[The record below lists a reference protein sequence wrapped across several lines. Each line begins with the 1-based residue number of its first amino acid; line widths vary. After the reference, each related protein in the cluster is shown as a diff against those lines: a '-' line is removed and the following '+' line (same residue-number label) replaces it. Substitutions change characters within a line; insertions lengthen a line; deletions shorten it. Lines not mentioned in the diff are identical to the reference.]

1 MQRISIKCVIIERAI
16 NFYEKLN
23 TRLCFRLLGVD
34 KLFSY
39 AINEWLN
46 DIKTNQL
53 QGLLSGVAPI
63 HTLVKLGEYNTSS
76 RSSTCSLIILTFNA
90 NVLLVYLNL
99 LLFKYFYTAHLK
111 ICVYKITKILFMYY
125 VKHNWG

>member
-1 MQRISIKCVIIERAI
+1 M
-16 NFYEKLN
+16 
-23 TRLCFRLLGVD
+23 D

-63 HTLVKLGEYNTSS
+63 HTLVKLGKCNSS
-76 RSSTCSLIILTFNA
+76 RNNLRWFTVFVKNRAVAVPCSCWPVGMCYMIKCCFS
-90 NVLLVYLNL
+90 
-99 LLFKYFYTAHLK
+99 
-111 ICVYKITKILFMYY
+111 C
-125 VKHNWG
+125 

>member
-1 MQRISIKCVIIERAI
+1 M
-16 NFYEKLN
+16 
-23 TRLCFRLLGVD
+23 D

-63 HTLVKLGEYNTSS
+63 HTLVKLGK
-76 RSSTCSLIILTFNA
+76 CSVQGIISDG
-90 NVLLVYLNL
+90 LLYLLRTGL
-99 LLFKYFYTAHLK
+99 LLYLVLVGQLGCAT
-111 ICVYKITKILFMYY
+111 
-125 VKHNWG
+125 